1 MTEVAVKRLGSF
13 GFFPHLEI
21 GRLEETPAE
30 ILDQLDKAPLHEK
43 LKQIKAV
50 PKGELDTL
58 LRNGNT
64 LLHQA
69 VIRHDLD
76 FAEALLEAGAKVDSK
91 SESGETPLSLATAS
105 RNQGMILLL
114 VRYGVEPR
122 SVDEAFRP
130 TLLLYALSKEE
141 PRMIEDLLKA
151 GVRLD
156 QAEEDYV
163 VRRAISR
170 NRRDILEIFVEHG
183 FNIPDYCERCRVRGI
198 AAFVDVEY
206 DVLRYLLEH
215 GAPPDQLDPGTEY
228 TPLTF
233 NAKNENV
240 EKVDLLIRFR
250 ADVNA
255 QLDGHSILSH
265 MLQGYA
271 IGKKRLEIAEMLFNA
286 GAETTE
292 QERTTLL
299 NLLKRG

>member
-1 MTEVAVKRLGSF
+1 VKRVGNF

-21 GRLEETPAE
+21 GQIEQTPAD
-30 ILDQLDKAPLHEK
+30 ILDQLDKAPFHEK

-58 LRNGNT
+58 LPNGNT

-69 VIRHDLD
+69 VIRQDLS
-76 FAEALLEAGAKVDSK
+76 FAEALLEAGAKFNSK

-105 RNQGMILLL
+105 RNEGMILLL
-114 VRYGVEPR
+114 VRYGAELL

-130 TLLLYALSKEE
+130 TVLRYALSKEE
-141 PRMIEDLLKA
+141 PRMIDDLLKA
-151 GVRLD
+151 GVRLEK
-156 QAEEDYV
+156 AEQDFA
-163 VRRAISR
+163 VRRAIRR

-183 FNIPDYCERCRVRGI
+183 FSIPDYCERCRVRGI

-215 GAPPDQLDPGTEY
+215 GAPPDQLDPETEY

-233 NAKNENV
+233 NAENQNV
-240 EKVDLLIRFR
+240 KEVDLLIQFR

-265 MLQGYA
+265 MLQSDA

-292 QERTTLL
+292 QERKTVL